1 MIIFFRA
8 LKFNHENLIRAE
20 IIAKIMHV
28 FIPEADW
35 DSRRASFIVTGES
48 IAGDAIGRQRLGA

>member
-35 DSRRASFIVTGES
+35 DSRRASFNSFLILV
-48 IAGDAIGRQRLGA
+48 